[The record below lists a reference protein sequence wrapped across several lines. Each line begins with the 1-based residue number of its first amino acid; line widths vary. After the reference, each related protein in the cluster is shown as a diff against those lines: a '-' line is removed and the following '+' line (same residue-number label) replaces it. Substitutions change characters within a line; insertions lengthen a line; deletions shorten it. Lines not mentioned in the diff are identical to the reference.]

1 MNTKTKKAVKRSDFE
16 TNPFAFPPNKFDL
29 PIAHNEI
36 RNQKKKVSRFVQ
48 IWRKCKRRTVLSPAK
63 SVLRFGDDSRSAWRE
78 RVAMKPRSKGGDD
91 GGTMR
96 SVYSTAMKKRS
107 PNANKHNHLMP
118 TYGLKFHGENAV
130 SPEKSYYSLF
140 SKSKQRKSV

>member
-107 PNANKHNHLMP
+107 PNANKH
-118 TYGLKFHGENAV
+118 GI
-130 SPEKSYYSLF
+130 
-140 SKSKQRKSV
+140 Q